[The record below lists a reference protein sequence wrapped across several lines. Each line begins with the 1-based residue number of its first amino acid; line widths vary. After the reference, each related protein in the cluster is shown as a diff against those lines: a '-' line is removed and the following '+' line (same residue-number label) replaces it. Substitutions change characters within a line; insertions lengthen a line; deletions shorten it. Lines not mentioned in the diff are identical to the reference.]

1 MQANPVII
9 ISRTDSIG
17 DVVLTLPLAGIIKHY
32 IPASKI
38 IFLGRNYTKDVVTLS
53 EHVDEFISYD
63 TILKLDDAHKLNS
76 FKQLQATHV
85 IHVFPVKEIAV
96 LAKKAGIQNRIGTT
110 NRLWHWF
117 TCNIKVKLSRK
128 NSDKHEAQLNTRLL
142 EPLGIQKEF
151 SLDELASFYGFTK
164 LPVLEKRYADLIPSD
179 TINIILHPKSKGSA
193 REWGL
198 DNFSKLIHELDK
210 KRHTVFISGTEQEGE
225 LVKGLIKQHPEAID
239 LTGKL
244 SLQQFIAFINACD
257 GLVAASTGPLHI
269 ASALG
274 KQAIGLFAPM
284 RPIHPGRWQPIG
296 RQASYLVLDKNCEDC
311 RKTKDCH
318 CIREIPTADVI
329 TLIDRKLNDATH
341 HE

>member
-1 MQANPVII
+1 MQANPVIL

-17 DVVLTLPLAGIIKHY
+17 DVVLTLPLAGIIKQY
-32 IPASKI
+32 IPNSKVV
-38 IFLGRNYTKDVVTLS
+38 FLGRNYTKEVIALS

-63 TILKLDDAHKLNS
+63 DILKLDDTHKAER
-76 FKQLQATHV
+76 FKQLQATHI
-85 IHVFPVKEIAV
+85 IHVFPVKEIAA
-96 LAKKAGIQNRIGTT
+96 LAKKAGIKSRIGTT

-142 EPLGIQKEF
+142 VPLGIQKEF
-151 SLDELASFYGFTK
+151 SLEELASFYGFTK
-164 LPVLEKRYADLIPSD
+164 LPVLEKQYAELIPS
-179 TINIILHPKSKGSA
+179 TTTNIILHPKSKGSA

-198 DNFSKLIHELDK
+198 DNFSKLISELDNT
-210 KRHTVFISGTEQEGE
+210 RHTVFISGTAQEGE
-225 LVKGLIKQHPEAID
+225 LVKDLIKQHPGAID

-274 KQAIGLFAPM
+274 KKAIGLFAPM

-296 RQASYLVLDKNCEDC
+296 RQASYLVLNKNCEDC

-329 TLIDRKLNDATH
+329 ALIDKNVS
-341 HE
+341 